1 MSLSQSINDP
11 NFIIFTSGII
21 SVTASSL
28 ILRFILTGK
37 RVKRMY
43 NRLVLGLATV
53 DLLYTL
59 QMAIFAV
66 TIRTKDRQTG
76 PACSY
81 EGFVHTAL
89 VLPSI
94 YYNGFLSIY
103 FVFTICDNK
112 RDLVQRI
119 EPYAHV
125 FCLGLPIL
133 VGLLGVGLGIYG
145 PGNPDDYSCWI
156 FLPND
161 PPLVCES
168 DGTGCSNAYSQ
179 STIIAATF
187 LQWFQ
192 VVSGIVVFCL
202 LFVNSYRIYLQA
214 RKLEDANKNYI
225 LPIQQVPATQ
235 AARGTLSQR
244 TLSQPTLSQQTPGH
258 KNVIQI
264 IQQSFLYVG
273 GFIMIYFWI
282 LVLNIA
288 QTANPVYWGPDSDY
302 MPAQIMRLLFDTFYP
317 LSGLYTAAV
326 FFRPRFLRW
335 RNKNQRRSWFFV
347 FRMTVFSLDAPQ
359 TMDCTSDRDGDLE
372 SAQTSSFM
380 RWIIPSVARSA
391 PPSDDD
397 QSGLE
402 RMANETLAAAAQSDD
417 GSI

>member
-53 DLLYTL
+53 DLLYSLHLT
-59 QMAIFAV
+59 IFAV
-66 TIRTKDRQTG
+66 TIRSKDRHTG

-103 FVFTICDNK
+103 FVLTICDNK
-112 RDLVQRI
+112 RDVVQRI

-133 VGLLGVGLGIYG
+133 VGLLDVALGIYG
-145 PGNPDDYSCWI
+145 PGNPDAYSCWV

-168 DGTGCSNAYSQ
+168 DGTGCSNPYSQ
-179 STIIAATF
+179 PTIIAAT
-187 LQWFQ
+187 LLLWFQ
-192 VVSGIVVFCL
+192 VGSGIIVSGL

-214 RKLEDANKNYI
+214 RKLEARNRNYI
-225 LPIQQVPATQ
+225 LAMHRASATQQVG
-235 AARGTLSQR
+235 RR
-244 TLSQPTLSQQTPGH
+244 MSQQTPGH
-258 KNVIQI
+258 RNVIQI
-264 IQQSFLYVG
+264 IHQSFLYLG
-273 GFIMIYFWI
+273 GFILIYSWVF
-282 LVLNIA
+282 VLNVGVR
-288 QTANPVYWGPDSDY
+288 ANPNNWGPDSDY
-302 MPAQIMRLLFDTFYP
+302 MPAQIMRLLFDVFYP

-335 RNKNQRRSWFFV
+335 RNKNQQRSWFFV
-347 FRMTVFSLDAPQ
+347 IRMAVFSLDPPQ
-359 TMDCTSDRDGDLE
+359 TINCTIVSDSDLE
-372 SAQTSSFM
+372 AKQTSSF
-380 RWIIPSVARSA
+380 RSRIIKSVVGSA
-391 PPSDDD
+391 HRSDDD
-397 QSGLE
+397 HIGLE
-402 RMANETLAAAAQSDD
+402 RMTHEGVAADDQSED